1 MIIPKR
7 REAADAKVFSF
18 FSEALTLQLSL
29 LFWKPCEEKK
39 TIRDDNN
46 RQSRQSRVTE
56 ER

>member
-7 REAADAKVFSF
+7 RDAADAKVF